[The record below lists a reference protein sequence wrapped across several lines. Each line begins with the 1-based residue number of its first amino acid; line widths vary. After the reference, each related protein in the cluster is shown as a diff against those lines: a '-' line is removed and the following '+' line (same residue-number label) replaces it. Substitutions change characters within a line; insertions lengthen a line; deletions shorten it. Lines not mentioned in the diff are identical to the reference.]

1 MARALATDPAFMLL
15 DEPFAGVDPI
25 AVEDIQQI
33 IFALKRRNIGVL
45 ITDHNVQETL
55 SITDQ
60 ATLLFEGKILRQG
73 TTESM
78 ADDPEV
84 RRLYL
89 GRNFE
94 FKRKTFDQTV

>member
-1 MARALATDPAFMLL
+1 
-15 DEPFAGVDPI
+15 
-25 AVEDIQQI
+25 
-33 IFALKRRNIGVL
+33 
-45 ITDHNVQETL
+45 L

-94 FKRKTFDQTV
+94 FKRKSFD